1 MAYRNGPKIT
11 TDGLVLCLD
20 AAISKSYPGSGTT
33 WYDLSGN
40 GHNGTLVNGVGFN
53 SGERGSM
60 TFDGT
65 NDRINFATS
74 PKFDFGTGNFSIQ
87 VWYNI
92 QYHTTYHHFWTFGN
106 QYHLAFKVS
115 RPDNYDPIIYVYAGT
130 NGPSSYGTINALATL
145 DKWQMANLVRD
156 GDNVSIYIDADNKG
170 TKTGWL
176 NADIDGSTN
185 AGAIGWGN
193 ASEYTK
199 GNIAQVKIFN
209 KALSS
214 DEVLNNYDFTKATF
228 GY

>member
-1 MAYRNGPKIT
+1 MAYRNGPKIV

-106 QYHLAFKVS
+106 QYHFGFKVA
-115 RPDNYDPIIYVYAGT
+115 RPDAYDPNIYLYTSSTGGT
-130 NGPSSYGTINALATL
+130 GDTISAIATL
-145 DKWQMANLVRD
+145 DKWQMASAVRD

-185 AGAIGWGN
+185 AGAIGWGWS
-193 ASEYTK
+193 SEYTK

-214 DEVLNNYDFTKATF
+214 DEIRQNFNATRGRY

>member
-1 MAYRNGPKIT
+1 MGTSYNANIV

-20 AAISKSYPGSGTT
+20 AANPRSYPGSGTT

-74 PKFDFGTGNFSIQ
+74 PKFDFGTGNFTIEI
-87 VWYNI
+87 WYNI

-106 QYHLAFKVS
+106 QYHLAFKVN
-115 RPDNYDPIIYVYAGT
+115 RPNSGDTTIYVYAGN
-130 NGPSSYGTINALATL
+130 NGPSSFGTISATATL
-145 DKWQMANLVRD
+145 NTWQMANLVRD
-156 GDNVSIYIDADNKG
+156 GDNASIYVDADNKG

-185 AGAIGWGN
+185 AGAIGWGWS
-193 ASEYTK
+193 SEYTK

-214 DEVLNNYDFTKATF
+214 DEITQNYNATRGRY

>member
-106 QYHLAFKVS
+106 QYHFGFKVA
-115 RPDNYDPIIYVYAGT
+115 RPDAYDPNIYLYNSSAG
-130 NGPSSYGTINALATL
+130 GTGDTISAIATL
-145 DKWQMANLVRD
+145 DKWQMASAVRD

-176 NADIDGSTN
+176 NANIDGSTY

-214 DEVLNNYDFTKATF
+214 NEVRQNFNATRGRF
-228 GY
+228 GV